1 MATIPLQLAQRR
13 LDTGNVVRYPQGSPI
28 GGAMQDLGGEL
39 SAVSERFQQRKE
51 QQEAF
56 DAEIARRKMMD
67 QIAQAEADVAGNAA
81 PDGAG
86 LHDAMY
92 GQVDPRSSQV
102 VKPGLFDTLFDDALP
117 KIPESQRANF
127 ARQKETIRAMGSER
141 MAARQQA
148 RRDEYEQDQ
157 WTKVENIS
165 TNSIARSDPN
175 DTANFE
181 EIRQHGLDL
190 IAKIGNPL
198 ARQAAEVAWRSNT
211 AKAWM
216 LATIGLDPKRAAEML
231 GATQA
236 GDRTKDDTAAV
247 GGEPRQDTASPSG
260 SKGDRVGQLT
270 PEERTAQAF
279 QDDIAPEDR
288 PALVRLA
295 LAVDAARQVDTR
307 ANISLAEQNAP
318 EAIKDTGA
326 YDGPLPTPEQFVNV
340 HGATEGDR
348 RFQLFNRA
356 VNVSRQFHDMRDV
369 PNNAIDAMVN
379 DANTKA
385 ASATPEEGKAR
396 HDAIAAAADL
406 TFKAR
411 QGDPGGYVRRAFAKL
426 DAAWNNLSKLEDYQ
440 VAIVGSIAAQ
450 QQMGF
455 KTIQPLP
462 NSVAERVVDTLRD
475 QNRPPQ
481 DQDAVLRNVL
491 IATPREQRRAV
502 LDHLLRTSVSKVAD
516 NTADRSLRAAVVDP
530 MGLLDLANTP
540 LGDGHSEQHWE
551 SDHPISHDQDGDQA
565 LSWSDWFNRKIPTYG
580 IYGGPGWTGGT
591 RGGGFD
597 LPPFDIQD
605 GFYKQHDGDY
615 RDAKTPGDV
624 IAADRKLVASL
635 KTYLDNEDYMKDPA
649 LKTDEERNEAS
660 TYASRA
666 MKLFQ
671 GKIAGEM
678 ALHIPSAIEIS
689 ARDDAQ
695 RAYDYAQS
703 AVGQAQF
710 GSRMSFGNW

>member
-1 MATIPLQLAQRR
+1 
-13 LDTGNVVRYPQGSPI
+13 
-28 GGAMQDLGGEL
+28 MQDLGGEL

-56 DAEIARRKMMD
+56 DAEIARRKVMD

-181 EIRQHGLDL
+181 AIRQHGLDL

-211 AKAWM
+211 AKALM

-260 SKGDRVGQLT
+260 SKGNRVGQLT

-406 TFKAR
+406 TFK
-411 QGDPGGYVRRAFAKL
+411 QGKAIRADMFAGLSRSSMLPGTICRS
-426 DAAWNNLSKLEDYQ
+426 W
-440 VAIVGSIAAQ
+440 
-450 QQMGF
+450 
-455 KTIQPLP
+455 KTIKWQSSAPSQPSSRWALRPYNRCRIPWRNGLSTRSEIRIDLHRTRTRFCAMCSSRRLVSNAGQCSIICFEPAYPRLP
-462 NSVAERVVDTLRD
+462 T
-475 QNRPPQ
+475 
-481 DQDAVLRNVL
+481 
-491 IATPREQRRAV
+491 I
-502 LDHLLRTSVSKVAD
+502 
-516 NTADRSLRAAVVDP
+516 RSLRAAVVDP

-695 RAYDYAQS
+695 RAYDDAQS